1 MVCKTLLNSQVQTT
15 PVMCPIMKHLLK
27 LTIFCKSALRSQ
39 VHTLLNCH
47 VLSGTLTEADDV
59 LQECAE
65 IAGVNDTSHV

>member
-1 MVCKTLLNSQVQTT
+1 M
-15 PVMCPIMKHLLK
+15 
-27 LTIFCKSALRSQ
+27 FYKSALRSQ

-65 IAGVNDTSHV
+65 IPGVNDTSHV